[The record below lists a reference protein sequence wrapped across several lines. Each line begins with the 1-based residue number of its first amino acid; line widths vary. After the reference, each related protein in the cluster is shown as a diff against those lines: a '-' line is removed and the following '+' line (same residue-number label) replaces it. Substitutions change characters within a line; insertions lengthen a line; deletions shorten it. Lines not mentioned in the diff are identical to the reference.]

1 MRVIGDACIKC
12 GSCASVCPVGAISE
26 VTGFSRFL
34 FTLILGV
41 FDTVAQ
47 PLLHLFEALIILL
60 VLLVYD
66 SVKIREYFL
75 RTIKFFILSNCFLI
89 SL

>member
-1 MRVIGDACIKC
+1 MQANNKPRKHTCLR
-12 GSCASVCPVGAISE
+12 
-26 VTGFSRFL
+26 GFLVFD

-41 FDTVAQ
+41 FETVAQ
-47 PLLHLFEALIILL
+47 PLLNLFEPLIILL
-60 VLLVYD
+60 ILLVYD